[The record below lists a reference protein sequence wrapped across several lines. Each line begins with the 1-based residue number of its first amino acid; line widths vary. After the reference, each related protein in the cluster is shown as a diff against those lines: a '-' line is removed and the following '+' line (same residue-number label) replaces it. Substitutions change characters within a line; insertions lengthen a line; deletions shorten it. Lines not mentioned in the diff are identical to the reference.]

1 MHSLDKDEKQ
11 GSKNPPPGA
20 PPHLN
25 GKRAEPDSGLIDLK
39 ALADGEISTSMNNI
53 EKQREEQRD
62 AAILA
67 STSSVSLSQIVLPIA
82 GREGKTPID
91 TVAEAP
97 VAKAALAAGGK
108 APAQKSRTGLV
119 VALVLGLGAA
129 AGGAF
134 WYIKNSEKK
143 KTSEDNVVAAGGGAQ
158 LPTTGQGQV
167 PVEPPGGTMVAAGGP
182 SDPSGGGP
190 VVQPLDTTGGSDV
203 TAPAGSPDDKKA
215 GTGDDKKLAAA
226 DDKKAATGDDKKL
239 TPEEKKAAADKKA
252 AAAEDKKAAAEDKK
266 AAADK
271 AAADKV
277 AAADKDKLETGGP
290 TTPKDDSQ
298 SEIQKLLAGGGDD
311 KKTDDAPKKT
321 GLDKDEIK
329 AGMNKIKA
337 VVQNCARAE
346 KVVGVIKVRATI
358 AASGSVTSGSVTG
371 EFASNPVAGCVKDA
385 VMAASFPSWTGSPM
399 TVNYSYSVD

>member
-91 TVAEAP
+91 TVADAP
-97 VAKAALAAGGK
+97 VAKAALAGGAK
-108 APAQKSRTGLV
+108 AAPQKSRTGLV
-119 VALVLGLGAA
+119 VAIVLGLGAA

-143 KTSEDNVVAAGGGAQ
+143 KTADDNVVAAGGAGA
-158 LPTTGQGQV
+158 LPTTGQGLV
-167 PVEPPGGTMVAAGGP
+167 PAEPPGGTMVAGAGAG
-182 SDPSGGGP
+182 DPSGGGGP
-190 VVQPLDTTGGSDV
+190 VVQPLDTAGGNQV
-203 TAPAGSPDDKKA
+203 TAPAGNPDDKKA
-215 GTGDDKKLAAA
+215 ADDKKLAAA
-226 DDKKAATGDDKKL
+226 NDKKAADDKKL

-252 AAAEDKKAAAEDKK
+252 AAAEDKKAAADK
-266 AAADK
+266 AATDK
-271 AAADKV
+271 AADKV

-311 KKTDDAPKKT
+311 KKVDDAPKKT
-321 GLDKDEIK
+321 SLDKDEIK

-337 VVQNCARAE
+337 IVQNCARTA

-371 EFASNPVAGCVKDA
+371 EFASNPVASCVKDA